1 VSAAQHLPCVVFTL
15 YSPLMPEEDA
25 TFQITNGGIDDVA

>member
-1 VSAAQHLPCVVFTL
+1 MPLMLPVPC
-15 YSPLMPEEDA
+15 SPLMLVEDA